1 MSDHQASVPQ
11 GSRHNW
17 MESHVFARVDF
28 LAWPGCCHLEPAF
41 YPAEG
46 WWGQVGT
53 HSAAFLIKYPPS
65 WLLRTQNSSHSDS
78 ERAQLELQ
86 ELISKC
92 RNAMGLFQKNFYD
105 SIASRD
111 SISCPVTCNYAD
123 LTYPESQV
131 IIELLADW
139 PPGGQVLVV
148 GAGLCLLGLLL
159 LPLLHGGLVSLLVV
173 RDGLDNVLPA
183 PGYRHVV
190 ALHLT
195 IQIIIM
201 SSCPPV
207 SLLTSLLSSI
217 FCVDRPSSLGR
228 LYMLGFFFFPL
239 KIENKVMDLSRKLAS
254 FIWEQEG
261 IVCFF

>member
-1 MSDHQASVPQ
+1 M
-11 GSRHNW
+11 
-17 MESHVFARVDF
+17 
-28 LAWPGCCHLEPAF
+28 
-41 YPAEG
+41 
-46 WWGQVGT
+46 
-53 HSAAFLIKYPPS
+53 
-65 WLLRTQNSSHSDS
+65 
-78 ERAQLELQ
+78 
-86 ELISKC
+86 
-92 RNAMGLFQKNFYD
+92 
-105 SIASRD
+105 
-111 SISCPVTCNYAD
+111 
-123 LTYPESQV
+123 

-183 PGYRHVV
+183 PGNRHVV
-190 ALHLT
+190 ALHLA
-195 IQIIIM
+195 IQIMIM

-254 FIWEQEG
+254 FI
-261 IVCFF
+261 